1 MKNLKG
7 KSRDRHTGEGRYPE
21 LDKIAEFRVKPG
33 MTKGGRYA
41 LLRVRDLCTTPL
53 FVTPAKAG
61 VQKVLKRLDTG
72 FRRYDDL
79 PRFRR
84 NSKVSVHQQG
94 FTLIELLIVVSIIGI
109 MMTVSLPISINMYYR
124 YKASLQAQEVMVAI
138 SDLRRESFLYSEN
151 KVLSSD
157 KNVLTVNGVAKN
169 FAATSIRIDVPIQF
183 YKNGTTSGGVINL
196 IVSEYAYSIE
206 IKAPFGDLA
215 LEGGLRAT

>member
-7 KSRDRHTGEGRYPE
+7 KSRDRHTGESRYPE
-21 LDKIAEFRVKPG
+21 LDKIAGFRVKPG

-41 LLRVRDLCTTPL
+41 LLR
-53 FVTPAKAG
+53 
-61 VQKVLKRLDTG
+61 
-72 FRRYDDL
+72 
-79 PRFRR
+79 
-84 NSKVSVHQQG
+84 VHQQG